1 VFWRNKDFYFL
12 EKGNI
17 MGKLFRYLRPY
28 RWQALIV
35 VLMTIVQAL
44 SQLYLPNLMSD
55 IVNKGVVAKDI
66 GFIIQTGLTMLGYT
80 LIVTA
85 CTVVARLFASKTA
98 VGFARDLRR
107 DIFKTVEGYSLGEFD
122 KIGTASLITRSTNDV
137 TQIMNVM
144 VMILSMLL
152 AAPITAA
159 GGIVM
164 ALQKDAGLS
173 WLIIVIIVLMSA
185 VILAIALKV
194 MPLFKSLQ
202 KKVDRVNLV
211 LRENLTGIRVIRAF
225 NKTDYE
231 QGRFDEANKDLTDTS
246 ISAYRWMSLMF
257 PAIMVVLN
265 IATVAVLWFGG
276 HLVDTGKTQVGD
288 LMAFQQ
294 YVMQVMFALIMAT
307 MMFVMLPRAQASA
320 DRINEI
326 FELEPSVR
334 DKTDKAPATQQKGYV
349 EFRNVGFNYHG
360 AQEAAISGISFTAK
374 PGEVTA
380 IIGSTGSGKST
391 LVKLIPRFY
400 DASEGQVLVDGVDVK
415 DYPQNV
421 LREKIGFVS
430 QKVSLVSGTIASNI
444 RYGKEDATDEEI
456 NSALRTAQ
464 AEEFVSGMEEGIE
477 APVAQDGTNFSGGQ
491 KQRLS
496 IARAL
501 VRKPEVYI
509 FDDSFSALDFKT
521 DAKLRQA
528 LSAEIENATVF
539 IVAQRV
545 NTVMNAD
552 NIIVLDEGKIAGQGR
567 HKELMESCETYREIV
582 SSQLSLEE
590 LA

>member
-1 VFWRNKDFYFL
+1 
-12 EKGNI
+12 
-17 MGKLFRYLRPY
+17 
-28 RWQALIV
+28 V
-35 VLMTIVQAL
+35 VLMTTVQAL

-55 IVNKGVVAKDI
+55 IVNKGVVGKDV
-66 GFIIQTGLTMLGYT
+66 GLIIHTGLVMLGYT
-80 LIVTA
+80 LIVTV
-85 CTVVARLFASKTA
+85 CTVIARLFASRTA

-164 ALQKDAGLS
+164 ALDKDAGLS
-173 WLIIVIIVLMSA
+173 WLIVVIVVIMSA
-185 VILAIALKV
+185 VILGIAMKV

-231 QGRFDEANKDLTDTS
+231 QGRFDEANKDLTNTS

-257 PAIMVVLN
+257 PSIMVVLN

-276 HLVDTGKTQVGD
+276 HLVDAGKTQVGD

-326 FELEPSVR
+326 FALPPSVT
-334 DKTDKAPATQQKGYV
+334 DSTDKAPETVKKGHV
-349 EFRNVGFNYHG
+349 EFRNVSFSYHG
-360 AQEAAISGISFTAK
+360 AQVPAISGISFTAR

-380 IIGSTGSGKST
+380 VIGSTGAGKST
-391 LVKLIPRFY
+391 LVRLIPRFY
-400 DASEGQVLVDGVDVK
+400 DTTEGQVLLDGVDVR
-415 DYPQNV
+415 DYPQRV
-421 LREKIGFVS
+421 LRERIGFVP
-430 QKVSLVSGTIASNI
+430 QKVSLVSGTVADNI
-444 RYGKEDATDEEI
+444 RYGREDATEEEI
-456 NSALRTAQ
+456 MEALRVAQ
-464 AEEFVSGMEEGIE
+464 AEDFVASLEGGIE

-501 VRKPEVYI
+501 VRRPEVYI

-528 LSAEIENATVF
+528 LSHKIENAAVI

-545 NTVMNAD
+545 STVMNAD
-552 NIIVLDEGKIAGQGR
+552 NIIVLDEGKVAGQGR
-567 HKELMESCETYREIV
+567 HKELMERCETYREIV

>member
-1 VFWRNKDFYFL
+1 
-12 EKGNI
+12 
-17 MGKLFRYLRPY
+17 MGKLFKYLKPY

-35 VLMTIVQAL
+35 VLLTTVQAL

-55 IVNKGVVAKDI
+55 IVNKGVVGKDI
-66 GFIIQTGLTMLGYT
+66 SFIIQTGLVMLGYT
-80 LIVTA
+80 LIVTV
-85 CTVVARLFASKTA
+85 CTVLARLFSSRTA
-98 VGFARDLRR
+98 VGFAKDIRR

-173 WLIIVIIVLMSA
+173 WLIVVIIVLMSA

-202 KKVDRVNLV
+202 KKIDRVNLV
-211 LRENLTGIRVIRAF
+211 LRENLTGMRVIRAF
-225 NKTDYE
+225 NKTQFE
-231 QGRFDEANKDLTDTS
+231 QARFDEANADLTNTS
-246 ISAYRWMSLMF
+246 VAAHRWMSLMF
-257 PAIMVVLN
+257 PSIMIVLN
-265 IATVAVLWFGG
+265 LATVAVLWFGG
-276 HLVDTGKTQVGD
+276 HLVDTGATQVGD

-320 DRINEI
+320 ERINEI
-326 FELEPSVR
+326 FALESSVK
-334 DKTDKAPATQQKGYV
+334 DNTDKAPETAIKGQV
-349 EFRNVGFNYHG
+349 EFNNVSFSYHG
-360 AQEAAISGISFTAK
+360 AQEPAISGISFLAK

-400 DASEGQVLVDGVDVK
+400 DANEGQVLVDGVNVK
-415 DYPQNV
+415 DYPQEA
-421 LREKIGFVS
+421 LRQLIGFVP

-456 NSALRTAQ
+456 KAALHTAQ
-464 AEEFVSGMEEGIE
+464 AEEFVSGLEEGIE

-501 VRKPEVYI
+501 VRNPEVYI

-528 LSAEIENATVF
+528 LKQETGDATVI

-545 NTVMNAD
+545 STVMNAD
-552 NIIVLDEGKIAGQGR
+552 NIIVLDEGRIAGQGR
-567 HKELMESCETYREIV
+567 HKELMSSCETYREIV
-582 SSQLSLEE
+582 SSQLGLEE

>member
-1 VFWRNKDFYFL
+1 
-12 EKGNI
+12 
-17 MGKLFRYLRPY
+17 MGKLFRYLKPY
-28 RWQALIV
+28 KWQALAV
-35 VLMTIVQAL
+35 VLLTTVQAL

-55 IVNKGVVAKDI
+55 IVNKGVVGKDI
-66 GFIIQTGLTMLGYT
+66 GLIIQTGLIMLGYT
-80 LIVTA
+80 LVVTV
-85 CTVVARLFASKTA
+85 CTVLARLYSSKTA
-98 VGFARDLRR
+98 VGFAKDIRR

-173 WLIIVIIVLMSA
+173 WLIVVIIVLMSA

-202 KKVDRVNLV
+202 KKIDRVNLV
-211 LRENLTGIRVIRAF
+211 LRENLMGMRVIRAF
-225 NKTDYE
+225 NKTEYE
-231 QGRFDEANKDLTDTS
+231 QQRFDEANADLTNTS
-246 ISAYRWMSLMF
+246 VTAHRWMSLMF

-265 IATVAVLWFGG
+265 LATVAVLWFGG
-276 HLVDTGKTQVGD
+276 HLVDTGETQVGD

-320 DRINEI
+320 ERINEI
-326 FELEPSVR
+326 FALESSVK
-334 DKTDKAPATQQKGYV
+334 DSTDKAPVTTLKGQV
-349 EFRNVGFNYHG
+349 EFKNVGFSYHG
-360 AQEAAISGISFTAK
+360 AQEPAISGISFTAK

-400 DASEGQVLVDGVDVK
+400 DTGEGQVLVDGVDVK
-415 DYPQNV
+415 DYPQEA
-421 LREKIGFVS
+421 LRQIIGFVP
-430 QKVSLVSGTIASNI
+430 QKVSLVSGTIAGNI

-456 NSALRTAQ
+456 RAALHTAQ
-464 AEEFVSGMEEGIE
+464 AEEFVSGLEEGIE

-528 LSAEIENATVF
+528 LADETTDATVI

-545 NTVMNAD
+545 STVMNAD
-552 NIIVLDEGKIAGQGR
+552 NIIVLDEGKVAGQGR
-567 HKELMESCETYREIV
+567 HKQLMGGCETYREIV
-582 SSQLSLEE
+582 SSQLGQEE

>member
-1 VFWRNKDFYFL
+1 
-12 EKGNI
+12 
-17 MGKLFRYLRPY
+17 MGKLFKYLKPY
-28 RWQALIV
+28 SWQAVVI
-35 VLMTIVQAL
+35 VLMTAVQAL

-66 GFIIQTGLTMLGYT
+66 GFILQTGLVMLGFT
-80 LIVTA
+80 LVVTV
-85 CTVVARLFASKTA
+85 CTVVARLFSAKTA

-144 VMILSMLL
+144 MMILSMLL

-173 WLIIVIIVLMSA
+173 WLIVAIIVLMST

-194 MPLFKSLQ
+194 MPLFKSMQ
-202 KKVDRVNLV
+202 KKIDRVNLV

-225 NKTDYE
+225 NKTEYE
-231 QGRFDEANKDLTDTS
+231 QKRFDEANTDLTNTS
-246 ISAYRWMSLMF
+246 ITAHRWMSLMF
-257 PAIMVVLN
+257 PSIMIVLN
-265 IATVAVLWFGG
+265 LATVSVLWFGG
-276 HLVDTGKTQVGD
+276 HLVDTGQTQVGD

-320 DRINEI
+320 ERINEI
-326 FELEPSVR
+326 FALEPSVT
-334 DKTDKAPATQQKGYV
+334 DNTDKAPVSALKGHV
-349 EFRNVGFNYHG
+349 AFENVSFHYHG
-360 AQEAAISGISFTAK
+360 AQEPAISGISFTAK

-380 IIGSTGSGKST
+380 VIGSTGSGKST

-400 DASEGQVLVDGVDVK
+400 DASEGRVLLDGVDVR
-415 DYPQNV
+415 DYPQSV
-421 LREKIGFVS
+421 LRERIGFVP
-430 QKVSLVSGTIASNI
+430 QKVSLVSGIVAGNI
-444 RYGKEDATDEEI
+444 RYGKEDATDAEI
-456 NSALRTAQ
+456 MAALRTAQ
-464 AEEFVSGMEEGIE
+464 AEEFVSGLEGGIE

-521 DAKLRQA
+521 DAKLRKA
-528 LSAEIENATVF
+528 LADGMDDATVI

-545 NTVMNAD
+545 STVMNAD
-552 NIIVLDEGKIAGQGR
+552 NIIVLDEGKVAGQGR
-567 HKELMESCETYREIV
+567 HKELMDSCETYREIV
-582 SSQLSLEE
+582 SSQLSVEE

>member
-1 VFWRNKDFYFL
+1 
-12 EKGNI
+12 
-17 MGKLFRYLRPY
+17 MGKLFKYLKPY

-35 VLMTIVQAL
+35 VLLTTVQAL

-55 IVNKGVVAKDI
+55 IVNKGVVGKDI
-66 GFIIQTGLTMLGYT
+66 SFIIQTGLVMLGYT
-80 LIVTA
+80 LIVTV
-85 CTVVARLFASKTA
+85 CTVLARLFSSRTA
-98 VGFARDLRR
+98 VGFAKDIRR

-173 WLIIVIIVLMSA
+173 WLIVVIIVLMSA

-202 KKVDRVNLV
+202 KKIDRVNLV
-211 LRENLTGIRVIRAF
+211 LRENLTGMRVIRAF
-225 NKTDYE
+225 NKTQFE
-231 QGRFDEANKDLTDTS
+231 QARFDEANADLTNTS
-246 ISAYRWMSLMF
+246 VAAHRWMSLMF
-257 PAIMVVLN
+257 PSIMIVLN
-265 IATVAVLWFGG
+265 LATVAVLWFGG
-276 HLVDTGKTQVGD
+276 HLVDTGATQVGD

-320 DRINEI
+320 ERINEI
-326 FELEPSVR
+326 FALESSVK
-334 DKTDKAPATQQKGYV
+334 DNTDKAPETAIKGQV
-349 EFRNVGFNYHG
+349 EFNNVSFSYHG
-360 AQEAAISGISFTAK
+360 AQEPAISGISFLAK

-400 DASEGQVLVDGVDVK
+400 DANEGQVLVDGVNVK
-415 DYPQNV
+415 DYPQEA
-421 LREKIGFVS
+421 LRQLIGFVP

-456 NSALRTAQ
+456 KAALHTAQ
-464 AEEFVSGMEEGIE
+464 AEEFVSGLEEGIE

-501 VRKPEVYI
+501 VRNPEVYI

-528 LSAEIENATVF
+528 LAAKTTDATVI

-545 NTVMNAD
+545 STVMNAD
-552 NIIVLDEGKIAGQGR
+552 NIIVLDEGRIAGQGR
-567 HKELMESCETYREIV
+567 HKELMSSCETYREIV
-582 SSQLSLEE
+582 SSQLGLEE

>member
-1 VFWRNKDFYFL
+1 
-12 EKGNI
+12 
-17 MGKLFRYLRPY
+17 MGKLFKYLRPY
-28 RWQALIV
+28 KWQALV
-35 VLMTIVQAL
+35 VVVMTTVQAL

-55 IVNKGVVAKDI
+55 IVNKGVVGKDI
-66 GFIIQTGLTMLGYT
+66 GLIIQTGLVMLGYT
-80 LIVTA
+80 LLVTV
-85 CTVVARLFASKTA
+85 CTVLARLFSSKTA

-137 TQIMNVM
+137 TQIQNVM

-164 ALQKDAGLS
+164 AIQKDAGLS
-173 WLIIVIIVLMSA
+173 WLIIAIIVLMSA

-231 QGRFDEANKDLTDTS
+231 QGRFDEANKDLTNTS

-257 PAIMVVLN
+257 PSIMVVLN
-265 IATVAVLWFGG
+265 LATVAVLWFGG
-276 HLVDTGKTQVGD
+276 HLVDTGDTQVGD

-326 FELEPSVR
+326 FALEPSVR
-334 DKTDKAPATQQKGYV
+334 DKTDVAPATKQKGYV
-349 EFRNVGFNYHG
+349 EFRNVSFSYHG
-360 AQEAAISGISFTAK
+360 AQEPAINGISFVAK

-400 DASEGQVLVDGVDVK
+400 DTGEGHVLVDGVDVK
-415 DYPQNV
+415 DYPQSA
-421 LREKIGFVS
+421 LREKIGFVP

-456 NSALRTAQ
+456 NAALRTAQ

-528 LSAEIENATVF
+528 LSAEIEDATVI

-552 NIIVLDEGKIAGQGR
+552 NIIVLDEGSIAGQGK